1 MIFDHPEFDNHQ
13 RVTFIRDEASGLR
26 AINAIHNTRSVGA
39 GGGIRFRAYNN
50 DNEALTDVLRLS
62 SAMTYKLA
70 LSGLPQG
77 GAKTV
82 IIGDPNTQKT
92 PELLRAYGRYVDSLD
107 GLYTCAPDVG
117 TTTQDMDTIGE
128 VCRFVLGKSDQGG
141 NTCVPTALGVFNGLR
156 AVAKH
161 VFKSDN
167 LKGLRVAVQGAG
179 GVGAHLAEQLAEAG
193 AEILIADI
201 NSAAAEA
208 VAAKTGANVVGI
220 DEILFAEADV
230 LSPNALGAILDKES
244 IARLN
249 VKAICGGANNQLA
262 KPEDGDRLKDRGIA
276 WAPDYLVNAGGVI
289 AAGAMA
295 GVITEADARAKIDN
309 IYQTT
314 QEILARAVTDHVSS
328 DTAATALAKE
338 LLANENRAKR
348 HN

>member
-13 RVTFIRDEASGLR
+13 RVTFVCDEASGLR

-39 GGGIRFRAYNN
+39 GGGIRFRAYSN
-50 DNEALTDVLRLS
+50 DSEALTDVLRLS

-70 LSGLPQG
+70 LSGLPHG

-82 IIGDPNTQKT
+82 ILGDPTTHKT
-92 PELLRAYGRYVDSLD
+92 PELLKAYGRYVDSLD

-117 TTTQDMDTIGE
+117 TTTEDMDTIGE

-141 NTCVPTALGVFNGLR
+141 NTSIPTALGVFNGLR

-161 VFKSDN
+161 VFKSDD
-167 LKGLRVAVQGAG
+167 LKGLRVAVQGTG
-179 GVGAHLAEQLAEAG
+179 GVGAQLAEHLAAAG
-193 AEILIADI
+193 AELLIADV

-208 VAAKTGANVVGI
+208 VAAKTGAKVVGN
-220 DEILFAEADV
+220 DEILFADADI
-230 LSPNALGAILDKES
+230 LSPNALGAIFNEES

-262 KPEDGDRLKDRGIA
+262 RHEDGDRLKDRDIA
-276 WAPDYLVNAGGVI
+276 WAPDYLVNAGGAI

-295 GVITEADARAKIDN
+295 GVISESDAQMRIDN

-314 QEILARAVTDHVSS
+314 QEILGRAAADNVSS
-328 DTAATALAKE
+328 DVAATALAKE
-338 LLANENRAKR
+338 LLAKEG
-348 HN
+348 

>member
-13 RVTFIRDEASGLR
+13 RVTFVRDEASGLR

-39 GGGIRFRAYNN
+39 GGGIRFRSYNN
-50 DNEALTDVLRLS
+50 DSEALTDALRLS
-62 SAMTYKLA
+62 SAMTYKLV
-70 LSGLPQG
+70 LSGLPHG

-82 IIGDPNTQKT
+82 IIGDPATQKT
-92 PELLRAYGRYVDSLD
+92 PELLKAYGRYVDSLD

-117 TTTQDMDTIGE
+117 ITTEDMDTIGE

-179 GVGAHLAEQLAEAG
+179 GVGAHLAEHLAEAG
-193 AEILIADI
+193 AEIFIADI
-201 NSAAAEA
+201 NSTAAEA
-208 VAAKTGANVVGI
+208 VAAKTGAKVVGT
-220 DEILFAEADV
+220 DEILFADADI
-230 LSPNALGAILDKES
+230 LSPNALGAIFDDKS

-262 KPEDGDRLKDRGIA
+262 KPEDGNRLKDRGIA
-276 WAPDYLVNAGGVI
+276 WAPDYLVSAGGAI

-295 GVITEADARAKIDN
+295 GVITEADAQTKIDN

-328 DTAATALAKE
+328 DVAGTAFAKE
-338 LLANENRAKR
+338 LLAKEK
-348 HN
+348 